1 MTILVQRSTPA
12 RMKTLPL
19 TRLKLP
25 QFKFHPLVDPA
36 FVYLSAFFL
45 FVGALIVGGN
55 AYLVGD
61 PNSPSSF
68 SRSSLSGHRQF
79 PAENDVRGIVR
90 DGQTED
96 DVLNEC
102 GTPFSRGT
110 LDDGV
115 TILNYVMPMSQTPA
129 NDTSLYCGFSVYLK
143 SGKVQDVN
151 IIRGSDLR
159 NKGER

>member
-1 MTILVQRSTPA
+1 
-12 RMKTLPL
+12 MKIS
-19 TRLKLP
+19 LKLP
-25 QFKFHPLVDPA
+25 QFHPLIDPA
-36 FVYLSAFFL
+36 FIYLSGFFL
-45 FVGALIVGGN
+45 FVGVLVLVGN
-55 AYLVGD
+55 EYLVGA
-61 PNSPSSF
+61 PGSTATSF
-68 SRSSLSGHRQF
+68 SSSHAHRPF
-79 PAENDVRGIVR
+79 PAESDVRGLVR

-96 DVLNEC
+96 DVLSEC

-129 NDTSLYCGFSVYLK
+129 NDTTLYCGFSVYIK

-159 NKGER
+159 DKSER